1 MVSLV
6 PSIHQGLGDLGVVR
20 TFSEGRRRK
29 GSSGEKE
36 REVTEKRQRERKRGR
51 ESRERK
57 RVYECVWSYNTTQH
71 KTTRKVT
78 N

>member
-6 PSIHQGLGDLGVVR
+6 SSIHQGLGDLCVVR
-20 TFSEGRRRK
+20 TFSKKEEERTELGR
-29 GSSGEKE
+29 E
-36 REVTEKRQRERKRGR
+36 REETEKRQRER

-57 RVYECVWSYNTTQH
+57 RVCECVCGPTTLHNTTLH
-71 KTTRKVT
+71 VNVT